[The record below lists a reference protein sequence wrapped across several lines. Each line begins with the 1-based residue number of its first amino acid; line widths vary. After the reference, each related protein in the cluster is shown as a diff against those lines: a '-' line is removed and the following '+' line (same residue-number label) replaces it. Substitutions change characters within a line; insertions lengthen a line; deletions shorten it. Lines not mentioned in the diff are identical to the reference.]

1 MLLHVLRY
9 DREGVQCEREGGREG
24 ERPQYCST
32 HYHPDHPF
40 PLCGS
45 RPSRDKGWGGN
56 YQGIMTQASVTTDYH
71 MVVVVGMVVMTL
83 VMTLLVL
90 VVRM

>member
-1 MLLHVLRY
+1 
-9 DREGVQCEREGGREG
+9 
-24 ERPQYCST
+24 
-32 HYHPDHPF
+32 
-40 PLCGS
+40 
-45 RPSRDKGWGGN
+45 
-56 YQGIMTQASVTTDYH
+56 MTQASVTTDYH